1 MNSSHISHMTKAL
14 VIIEE
19 HGGTRPLARKLGLS
33 PSTVQSWKRK
43 GSIPASRVPAI
54 ADVTGISL
62 DELLKACLP
71 PLPTRATRPTKEA
84 AHV

>member
-1 MNSSHISHMTKAL
+1 MTNAL

-19 HGGTRPLARKLGLS
+19 QGGTRSLARKLGLS

-54 ADVTGISL
+54 ATVTGMPLS
-62 DELLKACLP
+62 ELLKACLP
-71 PLPTRATRPTKEA
+71 PLPARAKRKEVA
-84 AHV
+84 